1 MSEPAEASAA
11 PGGEPDALAPGTK
24 MALVAMGLGVFVIA
38 NDFTALNIAIPA
50 IESDFD
56 VDVGTAQWVVNAYA
70 LTFGLAIVTG
80 GRLADMFGR
89 RKLFFIGATIFAGFS
104 ALAGVA
110 PSIGWLIGARVG
122 MGIGGAIVWP
132 AILGMTFAALPAS
145 RAAFAGG
152 LILGVAGVG
161 NAVGPLLGGAL
172 TEALSWRWIFFVNVP
187 IAIFAVAVT
196 WAKVHQ
202 KEEHQRSRIDY
213 PGIAT
218 LSASLLL
225 LLVGLDQASDWGF
238 GDLRTIGMLALSALL
253 LVAFAVIEPRR
264 GEDALVPESVI
275 ANARFRACCL
285 VVLLMSG
292 VFFTLILYVPQFF
305 IKVRDM
311 SAFEAGLGLLPLMA
325 TFAATSFA
333 AERISG
339 RIGVKATIVAGCGL
353 LALGAFLLSFLSPD
367 QAYASL
373 VPGLVVVG
381 VGVGLFYATITA
393 AAVTAL
399 PESQSSLAGGLV
411 YMFQIAGGAIGLGAV
426 TTIFTTRSE
435 AELGDLAS
443 GTGVALT
450 EHQQSVMHGLLAG
463 TDSATSALGEL
474 STSVR
479 DEITEFVRQSF
490 VSGLEFS
497 LRVVAAVAFAG
508 FVIAVLRIRGPEDPE
523 PAPGADPTTT
533 GPPPSERLV
542 TEGS

>member
-1 MSEPAEASAA
+1 MSDTADTTATPETGSQ
-11 PGGEPDALAPGTK
+11 ALAPGTK

-89 RKLFFIGATIFAGFS
+89 RKLFFIGAAIFAAFS
-104 ALAGVA
+104 ALAGAA
-110 PSIGWLIGARVG
+110 PSIGWLIAARVG

-132 AILGMTFAALPAS
+132 AVLGMTFAALPAS

-152 LILGVAGVG
+152 LILGVAGIG
-161 NAVGPLLGGAL
+161 NAVGPLLGGGL

-202 KEEHQRSRIDY
+202 QEERQRSRIDY

-225 LLVGLDQASDWGF
+225 LLLGLDQAADWGF
-238 GDLRTIGMLALSALL
+238 GDPRTIAMLALSPAL
-253 LVAFAVIEPRR
+253 LVAFALIEKHR
-264 GEDALVPESVI
+264 GEDALVPESVM

-292 VFFTLILYVPQFF
+292 VFFTLVLYVPQFF

-311 SAFEAGLGLLPLMA
+311 SALEAGLGLLPLMA
-325 TFAATSFA
+325 TFAATSFS
-333 AERISG
+333 AERISN
-339 RIGVKATIVAGCGL
+339 RIGIKATIVAGCGL
-353 LALGAFLLSFLSPD
+353 LALGTFLLSFLSPD
-367 QAYASL
+367 EAYKSMIPAL
-373 VPGLVVVG
+373 IVIGL
-381 VGVGLFYATITA
+381 GVGLFYASITS

-399 PESQSSLAGGLV
+399 PDSQSSLAGGLV
-411 YMFQIAGGAIGLGAV
+411 YMFQIAGGAIGLGTV

-435 AELGDLAS
+435 GELGDLAS
-443 GTGVALT
+443 GAGTALT

-463 TDSATSALGEL
+463 TDSAAAALGEL
-474 STSVR
+474 GTSVR
-479 DEITEFVRQSF
+479 NEITDFVRQSF

-508 FVIAVLRIRGPEDPE
+508 FVIALLRIRNPDD
-523 PAPGADPTTT
+523 PAPAPVADRPGAPAPT
-533 GPPPSERLV
+533 ERLA
-542 TEGS
+542 TENP